1 MDAVNTP
8 ASLTYKT
15 DMEIVDSPHSHE
27 TGEVSEPLDDR
38 ASAPKAKNSPS
49 SCIEVTD
56 AVLRY
61 PIGPY
66 RRGSLKSSMMRLFG
80 HRDPAAKVE
89 FVTALRG
96 IDLTI
101 HDGERVGIIG
111 RNGSGKSSLLRALA
125 GVYPLQSG
133 KIHVRGSIG
142 TLLDISLGFETESTG
157 RENIYNRGYAM
168 GLTTSELK
176 EHEAEII
183 KFADLG
189 DFIDL
194 PMRTYSTG
202 MFVRLGFSISTQ
214 FTPDVLLVDE
224 VFGAGDASFG
234 RRAHHRM
241 QSITERAGIVVMVS
255 HDLATLSTNCDRAV
269 WLDNGRIIFDG
280 PVEHTLERYQAE
292 IEK

>member
-1 MDAVNTP
+1 MDAVSTP
-8 ASLTYKT
+8 ASRTHKT
-15 DMEIVDSPHSHE
+15 DMDIVDSPESHE
-27 TGEVSEPLDDR
+27 REEICDPFKDHTGVPDVDSDQSSSIEVS
-38 ASAPKAKNSPS
+38 K
-49 SCIEVTD
+49 

-66 RRGSLKSSMMRLFG
+66 RRGSLKSSVMRLFG

-96 IDLTI
+96 LDLTI
-101 HDGERVGIIG
+101 RHGERVGIVG

-133 KIHVRGSIG
+133 EIHVRGSIG

-176 EHEAEII
+176 EQEAEII

-214 FTPDVLLVDE
+214 FTPDILLVDE
-224 VFGAGDASFG
+224 VFGAGDANFG
-234 RRAHHRM
+234 RRAHYRM

-255 HDLATLSTNCDRAV
+255 HDLGTLSNNCDRAI
-269 WLDNGRIIFDG
+269 WLDSGRILFDG
-280 PVEHTLERYQAE
+280 PVEQTLEHYQSEVA
-292 IEK
+292 K

>member
-1 MDAVNTP
+1 MNSP

-27 TGEVSEPLDDR
+27 TGEAFEPLDNRESDAR
-38 ASAPKAKNSPS
+38 ADGSPS
-49 SCIEVTD
+49 TGIEVSD

-66 RRGSLKSSMMRLFG
+66 RRGSLKSSIMRLFG

-96 IDLTI
+96 VNLTI
-101 HDGERVGIIG
+101 HHGERVGIIG

-214 FTPDVLLVDE
+214 FTPDILLVDE

-234 RRAHHRM
+234 RRAHYRM

-255 HDLATLSTNCDRAV
+255 HDLATLSNNCDRAI
-269 WLDNGRIIFDG
+269 WLDSGRIIFDG
-280 PVEHTLERYQAE
+280 PVEQTLERYQAE
-292 IEK
+292 VEK